1 MLYRPSSLSP
11 THLRGGEVEGGGGED
26 GDDGDEDNK
35 VVVEE
40 ERVGSA
46 KGEDLTFLR
55 GLP

>member
-1 MLYRPSSLSP
+1 MWYRPSSLSP
-11 THLRGGEVEGGGGED
+11 THLRGGEVEGGGGE
-26 GDDGDEDNK
+26 DGDEDNK

>member
-1 MLYRPSSLSP
+1 MWYRPSSLSP
-11 THLRGGEVEGGGGED
+11 THLRGGEVKGGGGED